1 MATITLTTE
10 QWRQI
15 VNDASGNQLLKN
27 DEIEAIARK
36 LQQNRNLPFI
46 NEEKEFI
53 VFVKIVRSLDQV
65 LYENLPNEIYATIW
79 DSETGIEPHEK
90 NRLVKSLTKF
100 VNNKIDI
107 PYLPEAAEKHLIKGF
122 LHLIVNA
129 LLKGNSLRDLL
140 TKEIPE

>member
-1 MATITLTTE
+1 MTTITLTPN
-10 QWRQI
+10 QWQQI
-15 VNDASGNQLLKN
+15 VNDANGSQLLSN
-27 DEIEAIARK
+27 EEIEAIARK

-46 NEEKEFI
+46 NEEKEYI

-65 LYENLPNEIYATIW
+65 LYENLPNEIYSTIW
-79 DSETGIEPHEK
+79 DSDTGIERHEK

-100 VNNKIDI
+100 INSKIDI
-107 PYLPEAAEKHLIKGF
+107 PYLPETAEKHLIKGF